1 MYLNDVLGVQRL
13 RLPSSVGALFSPFS
27 VFFGATASSALPNGP
42 TPAPPG
48 RPRGQGPGRGPRGQ
62 VPRGQG
68 GGNDRGEALFG
79 APQRRGGE
87 GGGGFPPMAP
97 PPPAP
102 EEAIESL
109 MNLGFERDRVIRAL
123 QSRDNN
129 IEAAANFLLSGT
141 D

>member
-1 MYLNDVLGVQRL
+1 MSGLLSGYVYLNDLLGVQRL
-13 RLPSSVGALFSPFS
+13 RLPPAVGALFSPLCFL
-27 VFFGATASSALPNGP
+27 FGPTAASALPNSA

-48 RPRGQGPGRGPRGQ
+48 GGRRQGQ
-62 VPRGQG
+62 
-68 GGNDRGEALFG
+68 
-79 APQRRGGE
+79 QRRGNARDEDFFG
-87 GGGGFPPMAP
+87 GAGGGFQRQQHHPMPP

-102 EEAIESL
+102 EEAIETL

-129 IEAAANFLLSGT
+129 LEAAANFLLSGN